1 MSGGTNHCMLELLYL
16 CFEWDNNFLGGG
28 KAKKKPLKCIQAKI
42 RFGGVICLEVL
53 VRMTRYTYVIYLYI
67 YTPKGFC
74 PEVTALIKR

>member
-28 KAKKKPLKCIQAKI
+28 KAQKKPLKCIQAKI

-53 VRMTRYTYVIYLYI
+53 CSQKANVNTKILSKYCICSYTVTRQKL
-67 YTPKGFC
+67 
-74 PEVTALIKR
+74 RR